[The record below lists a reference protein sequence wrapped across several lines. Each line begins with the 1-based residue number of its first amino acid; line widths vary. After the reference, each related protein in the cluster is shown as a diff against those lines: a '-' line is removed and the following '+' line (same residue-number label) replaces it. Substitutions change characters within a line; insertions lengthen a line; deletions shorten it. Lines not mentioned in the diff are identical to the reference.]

1 MEVKKT
7 KHPSGL
13 YTLFATEF
21 WERFSYYG
29 MRALLVLYLTAEFS
43 RGGFQMERAEALAI
57 YGIFTGLVYLTPI
70 FGGILADKILGQRKA
85 IFIGGIVMAL
95 GQFAL
100 MASVSYNEGGNLDMR
115 EFLMYCG
122 LGLLILGNG
131 FFKPNIS
138 TIVGGLYEQDD
149 PRKDSAFTIFYMG
162 INLGA
167 FFSPIVAGS
176 LGEQVGWQF
185 GYMSAGIGMVLGTIW
200 FYARRASLQNVGMPP
215 DRDES
220 ATDLIIKDWIDIILY
235 SIACVLAVVGF
246 IFLLNTTPENI
257 MDIIIIIAAIAA
269 TLYLLITIISGTKGK
284 TEWSR
289 VLVIIVLAVFN
300 VVFWS
305 GFEQAGGT
313 FNLFAEQNTNRDF
326 FGLFE
331 IAASAFQ
338 AVNAIFIVIFAPIF
352 SVLWLSLAK
361 KNINPRTPVKFS
373 IGLFLLGLGFLV
385 IAAGKDKAD
394 TGMLVS
400 PMWLVGTYLLH
411 TLGELCLSPVGL
423 SMITKLSPKK
433 IVSAMMGLW
442 MASIALGNYLA
453 ATMEAIL
460 LKYDFQLYPFI
471 ATEALVSAAILLA
484 LSPLLNKLMKGIH

>member
-1 MEVKKT
+1 MKVEKT
-7 KHPSGL
+7 SHPSGL

-29 MRALLVLYLTAEFS
+29 MRALLVLYLTAELAK
-43 RGGFQMERAEALAI
+43 GGFGMERSDALAI

-70 FGGILADKILGQRKA
+70 LGGILADKILGQRKA
-85 IFIGGIVMAL
+85 IFIGGIVMAI
-95 GQFAL
+95 GQFTLAG
-100 MASVSYNEGGNLDMR
+100 SVSYDVTSSIASR

-138 TIVGGLYEQDD
+138 TIVGGLYEKDD

-167 FFSPIVAGS
+167 FFSPLIAGT
-176 LGEQVGWQF
+176 LGEQVGWQY
-185 GYMSAGIGMVLGTIW
+185 GYMAAGIGMIIGTIW
-200 FYARRASLQNVGMPP
+200 FYARKVSLKNVGLPP
-215 DRDES
+215 NRDES
-220 ATDLIIKDWIDIILY
+220 EFDLIFKDWIDIIIY
-235 SIACVLAVVGF
+235 SIASTALVVGF
-246 IFLLNTTPENI
+246 VWVLDITPENI
-257 MDIIIIIAAIAA
+257 MDVIITIAAIGGAI
-269 TLYLLITIISGTKGK
+269 YLLWVIITGTKGK

-289 VLVIIVLAVFN
+289 VFVIIVLAIFN

-313 FNLFAEQNTNRDF
+313 FNLFAEQNTNRNI
-326 FGLFE
+326 FGYE
-331 IAASAFQ
+331 VAASNFQ
-338 AVNAIFIVIFAPIF
+338 SINAIFIVIFAPIL
-352 SVLWLSLAK
+352 SALWISLAK
-361 KNINPRTPVKFS
+361 KNLNPRTPIKFS
-373 IGLFLLGLGFLV
+373 FGLLLLGLGFLV
-385 IAAGKDKAD
+385 IAAGQNKAD
-394 TGMLVS
+394 SGALVS
-400 PMWLVGTYLLH
+400 PMWLVMTYLLH

-423 SMITKLSPKK
+423 SMITKLAPAK

-442 MASIALGNYLA
+442 MGSIALGNYLA

-460 LKYDFQLYPFI
+460 QKYDFELYPFI

-484 LSPLLNKLMKGIH
+484 LSPLLNKMMKGIH